1 MSRGRCREA
10 KKLLRAQLCLL
21 LLLVPHILHYSL
33 GTSLTYM
40 RLATI
45 GLNSSRGTILVLGLR
60 FLFFVARFRKAVS
73 LLIKHQRVEAKLI
86 EICTE
91 CCRNACLLPSEAW
104 LDLGIYCSDPP
115 PQASCPPGSGCC
127 SRLCDIIARGGT
139 ACMNV
144 LLA

>member
-45 GLNSSRGTILVLGLR
+45 GLNSSRGTIFVLGLG

-91 CCRNACLLPSEAW
+91 CCCNQCLLPSEAW
-104 LDLGIYCSDPP
+104 LDLGSFCGIPP
-115 PQASCPPGSGCC
+115 PLGSLPPGSGHC
-127 SRLCDIIARGGT
+127 SRLCGATAHGGRL
-139 ACMNV
+139 V
-144 LLA
+144 